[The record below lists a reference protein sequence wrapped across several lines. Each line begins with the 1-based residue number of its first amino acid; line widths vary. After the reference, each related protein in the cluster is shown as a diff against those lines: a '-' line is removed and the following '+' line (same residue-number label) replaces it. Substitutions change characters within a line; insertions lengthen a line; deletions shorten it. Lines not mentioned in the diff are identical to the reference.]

1 MPYPYEGTRLGMR
14 LEVKKE
20 PTSDDDAVPD
30 PSIAQD
36 LKWCPVCEDLL
47 KVRMGKKRLRPFNP
61 LTNLVL
67 L

>member
-1 MPYPYEGTRLGMR
+1 MR

-47 KVRMGKKRLRPFNP
+47 KVRMGEKMLRPFNS
-61 LTNLVL
+61 LRNLVL